1 MQHVHVSSRT
11 EADSP
16 AMTEDGRRVTSLMV
30 ILADTADALLL
41 SQAFEPPSK
50 PSTVTSCTL
59 SKSQGLT
66 EEKHKTVTDLSKNG
80 LQCFRS
86 YCSHI
91 AGFKGIALL
100 ITLS

>member
-16 AMTEDGRRVTSLMV
+16 ALTEDGRRVTSLMV

-41 SQAFEPPSK
+41 LQAFEPPSN

-66 EEKHKTVTDLSKNG
+66 EEKHTTITDLPKMDCSVSDLRG
-80 LQCFRS
+80 QAF
-86 YCSHI
+86 CSHI
-91 AGFKGIALL
+91 AGFEGTAL
-100 ITLS
+100 